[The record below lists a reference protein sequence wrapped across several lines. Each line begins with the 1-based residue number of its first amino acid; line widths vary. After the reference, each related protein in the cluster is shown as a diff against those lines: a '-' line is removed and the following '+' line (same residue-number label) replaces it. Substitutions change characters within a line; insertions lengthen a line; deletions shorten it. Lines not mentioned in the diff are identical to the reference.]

1 VAYERVKPTQLV
13 SKFVIE
19 DVQFEYRLKTV
30 EFARGYLLLV
40 VGYFVTCHS
49 GFLIPFITT
58 VSNAFRDIYPMQL
71 LQRRISPFD

>member
-30 EFARGYLLLV
+30 EFARGYMFLV
-40 VGYFVTCHS
+40 VGYFVNCRS

-58 VSNAFRDIYPMQL
+58 VSDSFRDIYPIQL
-71 LQRRISPFD
+71 LQRRLSPFD